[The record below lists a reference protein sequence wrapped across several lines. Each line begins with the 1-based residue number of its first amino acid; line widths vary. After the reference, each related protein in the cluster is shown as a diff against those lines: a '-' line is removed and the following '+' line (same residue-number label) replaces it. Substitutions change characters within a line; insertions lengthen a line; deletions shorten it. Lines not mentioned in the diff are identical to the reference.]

1 VEKTRLMF
9 WYPSIIIVSQ
19 EAETRECWFEASLGK
34 RAKCYQE
41 KQAKSKKTG
50 IMAQAVARS

>member
-1 VEKTRLMF
+1 MF
-9 WYPSIIIVSQ
+9 WYPSLITVSQ